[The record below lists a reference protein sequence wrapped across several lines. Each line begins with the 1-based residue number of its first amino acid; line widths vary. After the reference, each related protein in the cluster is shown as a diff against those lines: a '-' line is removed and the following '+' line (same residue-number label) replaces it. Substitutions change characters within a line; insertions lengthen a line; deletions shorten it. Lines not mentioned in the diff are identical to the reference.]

1 VHQSLRATGVPQAIA
16 PVPSRQGSFQQEF
29 NIACEFRLDLTGTGW
44 QAKDRKMEKK
54 CAEDNFVDI
63 QQAYER
69 AKELCR

>member
-1 VHQSLRATGVPQAIA
+1 L
-16 PVPSRQGSFQQEF
+16 